1 MDQKGVME
9 LRRRFT
15 KDACTLQRIRSVYVD
30 SNKHKVTTANSQF
43 LTLSEEEFFKYL
55 EIAKKTLSGKAGDAL
70 LDVNMHTGD
79 EGQKDLVQLLN
90 ALKSGKLE
98 EDALA
103 EQMFDHIIE
112 TYDSEEPYFIVLYYD
127 AYDVPVKTSD
137 NNKLDESEE
146 VYEYLLCS
154 ICPVKMSKPG
164 LGYLEDKNVIGPR
177 NRDWVVQPPVC
188 GFLYPAFN
196 ERSSDPDAALFYSKN
211 TKDPDHSFMTQLLGS
226 PMVESKTEK
235 MEKFASVLN
244 ITLDDTSNKE
254 TLTYNFHE
262 KLNELAEERAD
273 QDKEDSPLTV
283 ADVKEVAKEA
293 GLDEDQAEVVAKT
306 YEKTFRNEEP
316 SAATVVNTKIL
327 DQQLVKE
334 NAELKACIVELM
346 AENKRLK
353 EKLGE

>member
-43 LTLSEEEFFKYL
+43 LTLSEEELFKYL

-211 TKDPDHSFMTQLLGS
+211 TKDPDHTFMTQLLGS

-235 MEKFASVLN
+235 MEKFASILRSSIGN
-244 ITLDDTSNKE
+244 SEST
-254 TLTYNFHE
+254 TYNFHE
-262 KLNELAEERAD
+262 KLNELAEERGGQD
-273 QDKEDSPLTV
+273 QDDIPLT
-283 ADVKEVAKEA
+283 ADDVKEIAKKA
-293 GLDEDQAEVVAKT
+293 GMDEELADEISTT
-306 YEKTFRNEEP
+306 YSKAFKDVEP
-316 SAATVVNTKIL
+316 SARMVVDTKL
-327 DQQLVKE
+327 LEQQLVKE
-334 NAELKACIVELM
+334 NAELKNRVAELTN
-346 AENKRLK
+346 ENMRLK